1 MNLRYGLTEDDI
13 QKLCGV
19 FERHPQI
26 RKVILYGSRAKGNFK
41 PGSDIDI
48 TLKAQLDGLTFSQIQ
63 TELDDLLLPY
73 QIDISL
79 YDQLVNPA
87 LRSHVDRIG
96 QVLFERQ

>member
-79 YDQLVNPA
+79 YDQLVDPA